1 MKVLLAHKFHKY
13 TGGADVFYLEVGRV
27 LEKNGH
33 DVAYFSTVDEETID
47 NDYKKYFI
55 KAPDF
60 KSKSILKK
68 INAFSKVPYNFD
80 AKKNFT
86 KLIEDFKPD
95 IIHAFG
101 VITQISPSIFDVAKK
116 MNVPLVVS
124 MNDYKHICPNYKLF
138 HHNKICEDCKM
149 NRFYKAVIN
158 KCSHDSFSFS
168 LASSIESY
176 LHSWLNI
183 YRKNIDLF
191 LFASDFM
198 AYKTE
203 DFWGAKTFKWGKLMN
218 PFNIPIR
225 EPNTLKGNY
234 GLYFGRLI
242 EEKGVHLII
251 ESLKLHKDLP
261 FKIVGNG
268 PQLDELQKMVE
279 LYNLKNIEFLGSK
292 WGDELDD
299 ILYNAKFVI
308 VPSIWHENFPYVILQ
323 SFAAGVPVIGS
334 SVGGIP
340 ELLGEERGVLFDPQK
355 IESLSEAIS
364 FLCND
369 EINSERIGNN
379 GRNYVLENF
388 NDENFYQSIVINYNS
403 IIK

>member
-33 DVAYFSTVDEETID
+33 DVAYFSTVDEETI
-47 NDYKKYFI
+47 NSDYKKYFI

-60 KSKSILKK
+60 KSKSIIKKLK
-68 INAFSKVPYNFD
+68 AFSKVPYNFE
-80 AKKNFT
+80 AKKNFA
-86 KLIEDFKPD
+86 KLIKDFKPD

-149 NRFYKAVIN
+149 NRFYKAVVN

-203 DFWGAKTFKWGKLMN
+203 EFWGADTFRWGKLMN

-225 EPNTLKGNY
+225 EPNNKKENY

-251 ESLKLHKDLP
+251 EALKFNKDLP
-261 FKIVGNG
+261 FKIIGNG
-268 PQLDELQKMVE
+268 PQLEELQALVE
-279 LYNLKNIEFLGSK
+279 LYNLTNVQFLGSM

-299 ILYNAKFVI
+299 VLYNAKFVI

-340 ELLGEERGVLFDPQK
+340 ELLDEGRGVLFDPQK
-355 IESLSEAIS
+355 IESLSDAIS
-364 FLCND
+364 FLYND
-369 EINSERIGNN
+369 EINSEEMGKK
-379 GRNYVLENF
+379 GRSYVLENF
-388 NDENFYQSIVINYNS
+388 NDEKFYQSILVNYNS